1 MAKRKSK
8 SKKRAKK
15 YRIELASFSIFL
27 WGSGLF
33 FLLAWTFVLGIL
45 VGRGFLPGAVT
56 AISELKGQISKLQG
70 MVGNDKSYD
79 MGSSKKPDPDPKL
92 AFYEKLSSKK
102 DEAKEKALPKR
113 KIKRVQRERTQ
124 KQREISLIKPLQMQ
138 EVGGTENLEGQA
150 EAAIL
155 VPKYTIQLASL
166 DEQNKAEKMV
176 SQLIDRGHAAYFY
189 RADVKGKTY
198 YRVRCGRFVDKD
210 EARGYARRLEKEEG
224 MKGFVARIE

>member
-15 YRIELASFSIFL
+15 YRIELTSFSIFL

-56 AISELKGQISKLQG
+56 AISDLKGQISKLQG

-79 MGSSKKPDPDPKL
+79 VSSTKKPEPDPKL

-102 DEAKEKALPKR
+102 DEAKEKPPPKR
-113 KIKRVQRERTQ
+113 KIKRVQKERNQEKREVSIKTPSQ
-124 KQREISLIKPLQMQ
+124 VQERE
-138 EVGGTENLEGQA
+138 GTENLEEQA
-150 EAAIL
+150 QASVL

-166 DEQNKAEKMV
+166 DDQNKAEKMIK
-176 SQLIDRGHAAYFY
+176 QLIDRGHAAYFY
-189 RADVKGKTY
+189 KAEVRGKTY
-198 YRVRCGRFVDKD
+198 YRVRCGRFGDQS
-210 EARGYARRLEKEEG
+210 EARIYAKRLEIEEG
-224 MKGFVARIE
+224 MKGFVTKIE